1 MTSVMGATASPQPQ
15 VAAAAA
21 AASEPAIGKEFN
33 SFIKLL
39 IAQMRNQDPLAP
51 VDSTQFVQQLATFS
65 SLEQQVNSN
74 TQLGSIASMMSNL
87 TGIMAGQVLG
97 QTVSLQSSWLPYSGE
112 PVQFSADLPEGTTR
126 SVLSIRDQG
135 GQTVWTET
143 LPPGTLAHSWD
154 GRSTADGQAPAGELY
169 EFSIDTY
176 SLDGQYT
183 GSIAPRVTG

>member
-1 MTSVMGATASPQPQ
+1 MTSVTGATASPQPQ
-15 VAAAAA
+15 IAAAAT
-21 AASEPAIGKEFN
+21 SEPAIGKEFN

-39 IAQMRNQDPLAP
+39 VAQMRNQDPLAP
-51 VDSTQFVQQLATFS
+51 IDSTQFVQQLATFS

-74 TQLGSIASMMSNL
+74 TQLGSIASMMGNL
-87 TGIMAGQVLG
+87 TGIMAGQALG

-112 PVQFSADLPEGTTR
+112 PVQFGADLPEGTTR

-154 GRSTADGQAPAGELY
+154 GRSTAGGQAPAGELY

-176 SLDGQYT
+176 SFDGQYT

>member
-1 MTSVMGATASPQPQ
+1 MTSVMGATASSQLPI
-15 VAAAAA
+15 ASA

-51 VDSTQFVQQLATFS
+51 IDSTQFVQQLATFS

-74 TQLGSIASMMSNL
+74 TQLGSIASMMGNL
-87 TGIMAGQVLG
+87 TGIMAGQALG
-97 QTVSLQSSWLPYSGE
+97 QTLSLQSSWLPYAGQA
-112 PVQFSADLPEGTTR
+112 VQFSADLPGGTSR
-126 SVLSIRDQG
+126 SVLSIRDQA

-143 LPPGTLAHSWD
+143 LPAGALAHSSD
-154 GRSTADGQAPAGELY
+154 GRSTAGVQAPAGELY

>member
-21 AASEPAIGKEFN
+21 AASEPAVGKEFN

-112 PVQFSADLPEGTTR
+112 PVQFSGDLPEGTTR

-143 LPPGTLAHSWD
+143 LPPGTPVHSWD
-154 GRSTADGQAPAGELY
+154 GRSTAGGQAPAGELY

>member
-1 MTSVMGATASPQPQ
+1 MTSITG
-15 VAAAAA
+15 A
-21 AASEPAIGKEFN
+21 AASPLSSIATSGTSQPSVGKEFN

-74 TQLGSIASMMSNL
+74 TQLGSIASMMNNL
-87 TGIMAGQVLG
+87 TSIMAGQVLG
-97 QTVSLQSSWLPYSGE
+97 QTVSLQSSWLPYAGE
-112 PVQFSADLPEGTTR
+112 PVEFSADLPAGTTR

-143 LPPGTLAHSWD
+143 LPPGTLSHAWD
-154 GRSTADGQAPAGELY
+154 GRSTAGGQAQAGELY

-183 GSIAPRVTG
+183 GSIAPRVRG